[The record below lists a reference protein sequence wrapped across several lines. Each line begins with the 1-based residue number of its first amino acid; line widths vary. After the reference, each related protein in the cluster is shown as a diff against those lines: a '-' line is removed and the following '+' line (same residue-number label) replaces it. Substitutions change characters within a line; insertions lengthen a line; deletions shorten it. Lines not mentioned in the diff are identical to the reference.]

1 MGDLLQPTHLII
13 LLIVLGIF
21 VLPFIF
27 YILSL
32 QRALE
37 KCALSSRTLSPGS
50 LWVLL
55 VPLVNLIFHFI
66 VVTGIARSLG
76 NEFRRRNA
84 VNIEPAPGQSIGMAM
99 CICMVCGI
107 VPVLGIFTSI
117 AGFILW
123 IVYWVKIVDYS
134 RMLGERPG
142 PVFPGPGY

>member
-1 MGDLLQPTHLII
+1 MGDLLEPTHLIV
-13 LLIVLGIF
+13 LLVVFGFF

-37 KCALSSRTLSPGS
+37 KCAPSSRTLSSGS

-55 VPLVNLIFHFI
+55 IPVANVIFHFI
-66 VVTGIARSLG
+66 VVAGMARSLG

-84 VNIEPAPGQSIGMAM
+84 VNIESAPGQSIGLAM
-99 CICMVCGI
+99 CICMICGI
-107 VPVLGIFTSI
+107 IPILGIFASI
-117 AGFILW
+117 AGFVLW
-123 IVYWVKIVDYS
+123 IIYWVTIVDYS